1 MNRAVIKRWAAR
13 IWLLLLVAFL
23 VLALKSQKLSFE
35 YIAEHISLSTFVL
48 SLALI
53 IAGKILVIL
62 LVRGVLRSSGEDRG
76 LAFAWYAYSRADIAK
91 YIPGG
96 IWGLTSRLAIYRTA
110 GIGFTKGGKL
120 LLAETGILIVAS
132 FASGASFIAVSEF
145 SMISW
150 ATCGVAAFLFIYGF
164 SNLVVPMATK
174 QDATIITLQQVSA
187 WILFGLSFAV
197 VVPDAEAFWAQLAG
211 IFNVGF
217 AAGTLAIFAPSGI
230 GVRELVVGFLASR
243 TGDLSVQNLIE
254 LSLLHRAVWIVADL
268 LVFVPTLLRPYA
280 VPEK

>member
-1 MNRAVIKRWAAR
+1 MNRALIKRWAAR

-35 YIAEHISLSTFVL
+35 YIAEHISPRFFVL

-76 LAFAWYAYSRADIAK
+76 LAFAWYTYSRADIAK

-110 GIGFTKGGKL
+110 GIGLAKGGKL

-132 FASGASFIAVSEF
+132 FASGAFFVAVSEF
-145 SMISW
+145 SLAAS
-150 ATCGVAAFLFIYGF
+150 AACGLAAALFIYVF
-164 SNLVVPMATK
+164 SKLVVPMATK
-174 QDATIITLQQVSA
+174 RGAAIITLQQLSA
-187 WILFGLSFAV
+187 WVLFGLSFAL
-197 VVPDAEAFWAQLAG
+197 VVPGAQEFWAQLAG
-211 IFNVGF
+211 IFNIGF

-243 TGDLSVQNLIE
+243 SGDLSIQNLIE
-254 LSLLHRAVWIVADL
+254 LSLLHRTVWIVADL
-268 LVFVPTLLRPYA
+268 LVFVPTLLRPFA
-280 VPEK
+280 VQEK

>member
-13 IWLLLLVAFL
+13 IWLLLLVGFL
-23 VLALKSQKLSFE
+23 VLALKSQKISFE
-35 YIAEHISLSTFVL
+35 YIAEHISLKIFVL

-53 IAGKILVIL
+53 VAGKILVIS
-62 LVRGVLRSSGEDRG
+62 LVRSVLRSSGEDRG

-110 GIGFTKGGKL
+110 GIGLAKGGKL

-132 FASGASFIAVSEF
+132 FGSGAFFVAASEF
-145 SMISW
+145 SPVAS
-150 ATCGVAAFLFIYGF
+150 AACGLAAALFIYAF
-164 SNLVVPMATK
+164 SKLVVPMARK
-174 QDATIITLQQVSA
+174 QDAALITLQQFLA
-187 WILFGLSFAV
+187 WILFGLSYAV
-197 VVPDAEAFWAQLAG
+197 VVPDAHAFWAQLAG

-243 TGDLSVQNLIE
+243 TGDLSIQNLIE

-268 LVFVPTLLRPYA
+268 LVFVPTLLRPHA